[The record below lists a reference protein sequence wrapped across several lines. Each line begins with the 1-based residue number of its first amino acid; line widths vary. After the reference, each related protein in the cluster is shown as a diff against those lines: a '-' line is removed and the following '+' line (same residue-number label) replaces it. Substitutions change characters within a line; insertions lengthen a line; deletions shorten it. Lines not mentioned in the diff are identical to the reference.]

1 MKWKRSAYGVVW
13 LQNLDG
19 KSLFS
24 ECDSVLFE
32 GFWNLDRRERESE
45 REMESMAKSWLF
57 LTFQTHLILNCYN
70 RCSLF
75 IW

>member
-19 KSLFS
+19 KFLFS

-32 GFWNLDRRERESE
+32 GIWNLDRRERERDGVMSSVSE
-45 REMESMAKSWLF
+45 RES
-57 LTFQTHLILNCYN
+57 
-70 RCSLF
+70 
-75 IW
+75 

>member
-32 GFWNLDRRERESE
+32 GIWNLDRRERERERERDGVMSSISE
-45 REMESMAKSWLF
+45 RES
-57 LTFQTHLILNCYN
+57 
-70 RCSLF
+70 
-75 IW
+75 